1 MISPKLAILMA
12 TMAVIGAGAIPM
24 APMALAQ
31 DEDSQSV
38 EIERNNEIEQS
49 IKQEQEACTNE
60 AEVSVSDDDVVDI
73 GGENEAEVEQV
84 NICDVTQSQ
93 SAANV
98 GSIVDNSENTF
109 DISQFLLDIDVPD
122 PNSDCAIRNGQFVCQ

>member
-1 MISPKLAILMA
+1 MISPKFAILMA

-31 DEDSQSV
+31 DDDSQSV

-49 IKQEQEACTNE
+49 IKQSQEACTNE
-60 AEVSVSDDDVVDI
+60 AEVELSDDDVIDI
-73 GGENEAEVEQV
+73 GGENEAEVEQENECTV
-84 NICDVTQSQ
+84 DQSQ

-98 GSIVDNSENTF
+98 ATIDDDSINAF
-109 DISQFLLDIDVPD
+109 DVEQFLASL
-122 PNSDCAIRNGQFVCQ
+122 NL

>member
-1 MISPKLAILMA
+1 MINSPKLAILMA

-49 IKQEQEACTNE
+49 IKQSQEACTNE
-60 AEVSVSDDDVVDI
+60 AEVSVSDDDGIDI
-73 GGENEAEVEQV
+73 GGENEVSVEQS
-84 NICDVTQSQ
+84 NECDVTQSQ
-93 SAANV
+93 NAANV

-109 DISQFLLDIDVPD
+109 DISQFLLDIDVP
-122 PNSDCAIRNGQFVCQ
+122 NTDCAIRNGNFVCQ